1 MTLPTRGRAHRPARP
16 TTCLDCVVR
25 SDCPLGKLP
34 AAQMDLLRPWVREHG
49 FRRGEVLQ
57 RQGHNAQTIRVIKS
71 GAALLYRDGRD
82 GQSRSVGI
90 AAQGHVLGL
99 PGLFDHVV
107 VMTTVAISEG
117 RVCELG
123 KEAIPRDGVHDHPAF
138 RPCPVGSRRL
148 EHAQPARG
156 GRGGEGGRG
165 AIPRQGLL
173 DDPAFRHWLV
183 GSLMRSMS
191 NQADWAQVARAPG
204 VVCQLA
210 GALLQLGALQ
220 RSERIRMPGHAVL
233 AELLGITRESVARGL
248 ARLEDKGGI
257 TRVGRTYCELHGERL
272 QACAGGERPPVPAPS
287 EAPRHDLAQG

>member
-1 MTLPTRGRAHRPARP
+1 MSLPTRGRAHRPARP

-123 KEAIPRDGVHDHPAF
+123 KEAITRH
-138 RPCPVGSRRL
+138 
-148 EHAQPARG
+148 
-156 GRGGEGGRG
+156 
-165 AIPRQGLL
+165 GLL